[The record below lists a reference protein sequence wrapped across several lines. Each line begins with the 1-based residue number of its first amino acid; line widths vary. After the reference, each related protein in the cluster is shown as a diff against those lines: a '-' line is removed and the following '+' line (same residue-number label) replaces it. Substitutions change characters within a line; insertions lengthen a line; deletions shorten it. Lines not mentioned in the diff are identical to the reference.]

1 MAEQINQRKKK
12 RGVGKDSYLRV
23 FLETAVNFLDKNYI
37 FRKILEK
44 YLLKSFHLKMK
55 VFHDFVHFLGK
66 PILSCTS
73 EWLLRDNRLHLLVNQ
88 PSALQ

>member
-37 FRKILEK
+37 FSKILEK

-66 PILSCTS
+66 PILSYTS
-73 EWLLRDNRLHLLVNQ
+73 EWLLRDNRLHLLENQ

>member
-1 MAEQINQRKKK
+1 
-12 RGVGKDSYLRV
+12 
-23 FLETAVNFLDKNYI
+23 
-37 FRKILEK
+37 
-44 YLLKSFHLKMK
+44 MK

-66 PILSCTS
+66 PILNYTS